1 MRESRKSYEER
12 EFPASSSLDIGQMA
26 EAYLN
31 TAVLRAGVKATEK
44 GRINYP
50 SMSCQNTAPNTTAAI
65 LTILIMPGVP
75 RLPNDIHTARAVE
88 SHC

>member
-1 MRESRKSYEER
+1 MKR

-26 EAYLN
+26 ETYLN

-44 GRINYP
+44 G
-50 SMSCQNTAPNTTAAI
+50 MSCQNTAPNNTAAI
-65 LTILIMPGVP
+65 LTILMPGVP

-88 SHC
+88 SHR